1 MLTFSGTAART
12 GLRQVTGPVRGKS
25 RAGGGAGAHSSG
37 HRQAAKPGL
46 QWARSAHIIRGSK
59 RPEGL
64 RRRVAIGNVR
74 RALALESTPPGLVGS
89 MWGTAQLAPIGRIL
103 VLAGWGLWLGV
114 AGPALADAPTTD
126 SDVAVRSLLD
136 EDPKLSELVR
146 RDPAL
151 VDALRD
157 DPGLAGRLALKPSL
171 TQRLIIALSHP
182 WVIFGFAAQFMFMM
196 RFVVQWI
203 SSERKEAQPRS
214 GGLLV
219 LLAGRRP
226 DAADVCYPASRPGLH
241 LRAGI
246 GIVDLRP
253 QPDTDLPAGLGPA

>member
-1 MLTFSGTAART
+1 
-12 GLRQVTGPVRGKS
+12 
-25 RAGGGAGAHSSG
+25 
-37 HRQAAKPGL
+37 
-46 QWARSAHIIRGSK
+46 
-59 RPEGL
+59 
-64 RRRVAIGNVR
+64 
-74 RALALESTPPGLVGS
+74 

-203 SSERKEAQPRS
+203 SSERKKRS
-214 GGLLV
+214 HVPVVFWYFSLAGGLM
-219 LLAGRRP
+219 LLTYAIQRRDP
-226 DAADVCYPASRPGLH
+226 VFICG
-241 LRAGI
+241 
-246 GIVDLRP
+246 
-253 QPDTDLPAGLGPA
+253 QGLGLLIYVRNLILIYRRAWARREVLNDRAARQASAGGNPSGAPIGAASEGDPVA